1 MAAQTKTPLLQVDSI
16 SKQFGGLMAL
26 SDVSFD
32 VMPGRIM
39 GLIGPNGAGKTTL
52 FNCIAGVYTPT
63 KGRLLFD
70 APDGQR
76 LTNGFKPEKMT
87 ALGIART
94 FQNIRL
100 FSELTVLDNVRIG
113 RHCRTSAG
121 VIGAIFRNK
130 SQREEEQRIVDDAM
144 RWLSFVGLESK
155 AFYQSSAL
163 SYGDQRRLE
172 IARALATGP
181 RLILLDEPAA
191 GMNPQE
197 TASLVKLI
205 HAIMGQGIT
214 VVLIE
219 HDMKLVMGICEHLVV
234 LDHGMKIAEGGPREI
249 RENPQVIEAYLGR
262 GAAHA

>member
-1 MAAQTKTPLLQVDSI
+1 MSTVTPLLKVDGI

-26 SDVSFD
+26 SDVSFE
-32 VMPGRIM
+32 VLPGRIT

-63 KGRLLFD
+63 RGNLLFD
-70 APDGQR
+70 AAVGQR
-76 LTNGFKPEKMT
+76 RTNGFKPERMT

-113 RHCRTSAG
+113 RHCRTG
-121 VIGAIFRNK
+121 QGLFGAIFRTK
-130 SQREEEQRIVDDAM
+130 AQIAEERRIVDEAM

-155 AFYQSSAL
+155 AFFQSSAL

-197 TASLVKLI
+197 TASLVGLI
-205 HAIMGQGIT
+205 HSIMKENIT

-219 HDMKLVMGICEHLVV
+219 HDMKLVMSICEHLVV
-234 LDHGMKIAEGGPREI
+234 LDHGTKIAEGGPRDI

>member
-1 MAAQTKTPLLQVDSI
+1 MNASAPLLKVDGV

-26 SDVSFD
+26 SEVSFE
-32 VMPGRIM
+32 VLPGRIT

-70 APDGQR
+70 AADGAR
-76 LTNGFKPEKMT
+76 RTNGFKPERMT

-100 FSELTVLDNVRIG
+100 FSQLTVLDNVRIG
-113 RHCRTSAG
+113 RHCRTSQG
-121 VIGAIFRNK
+121 LFGAIFRTAA
-130 SQREEEQRIVDDAM
+130 QVAEERRIVDEAM
-144 RWLSFVGLESK
+144 HWLSFVGLEGK
-155 AFYQSSAL
+155 AFFQSSAL

-181 RLILLDEPAA
+181 RLLLLDEPAA

-197 TASLVKLI
+197 TASLVGLI
-205 HAIMGQGIT
+205 HAIMKEGVT

-219 HDMKLVMGICEHLVV
+219 HDMKLVMSICEHLVV
-234 LDHGMKIAEGGPREI
+234 LDHGMKIAEGGPRDI